1 MSTFEDDRLNLLNI
15 FYHYGGFLC
24 SFYEL
29 LGLLRQSLIPLSY
42 CTLGI
47 FFVTT
52 ICSIK

>member
-1 MSTFEDDRLNLLNI
+1 MSIFEDDRLNLLNK
-15 FYHYGGFLC
+15 FCHCGGFLC

-52 ICSIK
+52 ICSIN